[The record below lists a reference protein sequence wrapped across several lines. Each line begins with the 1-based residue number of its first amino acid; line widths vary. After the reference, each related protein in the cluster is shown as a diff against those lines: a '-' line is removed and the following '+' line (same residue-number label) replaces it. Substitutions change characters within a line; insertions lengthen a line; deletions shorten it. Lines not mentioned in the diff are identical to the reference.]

1 MHIQGINIKNR
12 VYNYYL
18 DNLVKAKKIDA
29 KNILIGKKSY
39 KDLVIYFTKY
49 LQNKSINMLSLYYHE
64 LMRKVKKHEEKK
76 LNEWW

>member
-1 MHIQGINIKNR
+1 MHIQGNNKKNR

-18 DNLVKAKKIDA
+18 DNLVKAKKIDT

-49 LQNKSINMLSLYYHE
+49 LRNKSINM
-64 LMRKVKKHEEKK
+64 
-76 LNEWW
+76 